1 MTDDAPARASDEA
14 YELLRDRIVDLTY
27 PPGAL
32 INELQLSRDV
42 ELGRMPVREAVA
54 RLAREGFLSVMPR
67 RGMVVASMSL
77 ADVLSMLEA
86 REILEI
92 GVIREVCAKVSDAE
106 LGEVRQMFDAVDEA
120 GKAGDYLAFLKVDH
134 AAHVR
139 LAQLVRNPY
148 LFPLAETLLL
158 HNLRFWRYCHSN
170 RVVAEGHV
178 QPHDR
183 LVEAIRRRDPDG
195 AEAAVHELVTTA
207 RAGLQD
213 LF

>member
-14 YELLRDRIVDLTY
+14 YELLRERIVDLTY

-32 INELQLSRDV
+32 VNELQLSRDV
-42 ELGRMPVREAVA
+42 ALGRMPVREAVA

-77 ADVLSMLEA
+77 ADVVSMLEA

-92 GVIREVCAKVSDAE
+92 GIIREVCAKVSDAE
-106 LGEVRQMFDAVDEA
+106 LDEVRQMFDRVDEA
-120 GKAGDYLAFLKVDH
+120 GQAGDYLAFLKVDH
-134 AAHVR
+134 AAHVQ
-139 LAQLVRNPY
+139 LAQLVRNPF
-148 LFPLAETLLL
+148 LLPLAETLLL
-158 HNLRFWRYCHSN
+158 HNLRFWRYCHRN

-178 QPHDR
+178 QPHDH